1 MTGNATVFRKI
12 TSVPTLSLQLER
24 FLLIQ
29 YQQALVFTMYMENKI
44 SKVLRKKILFQIL
57 IVFFQTSFTI
67 LSLVHSL
74 FQAVVSNSHLIYMLS
89 TSGLFATQPCL
100 EVFHGEHSK
109 PPEPFHC
116 YTPANFD
123 TCKSAIGLILGTAIF
138 YHEKRSHFILIDMD
152 VIEAHSVPAVI
163 KMEL

>member
-12 TSVPTLSLQLER
+12 TSVATLSLQLER

>member
-100 EVFHGEHSK
+100 EVFHSEHSK

-116 YTPANFD
+116 YTPANFY